1 MSVGTALKGFFG
13 LVWRILEGIRKVLH
27 LVVLL
32 LIFGFVLAAL
42 HTSVP
47 IVPRSAALIVAP
59 QGELVEQLAGD
70 PVRRALG
77 EASGGP
83 APETL
88 LRDVIEA
95 ISAAK
100 SDTRIKLIVLN
111 LDELDPSGLS
121 KSRIAAPTSCNFDS
135 PEGSHS

>member
-1 MSVGTALKGFFG
+1 MSVGAALKGFFG

-47 IVPRSAALIVAP
+47 IVPRSAALVVAP
-59 QGELVEQLAGD
+59 QGELVEQLSGD

-77 EASGGP
+77 EASGW
-83 APETL
+83 
-88 LRDVIEA
+88 V
-95 ISAAK
+95 
-100 SDTRIKLIVLN
+100 RI
-111 LDELDPSGLS
+111 
-121 KSRIAAPTSCNFDS
+121 
-135 PEGSHS
+135 